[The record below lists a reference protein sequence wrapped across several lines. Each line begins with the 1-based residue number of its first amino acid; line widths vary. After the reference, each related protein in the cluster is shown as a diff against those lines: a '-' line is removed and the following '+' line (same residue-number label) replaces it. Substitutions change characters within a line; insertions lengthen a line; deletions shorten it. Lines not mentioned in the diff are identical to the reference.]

1 MIKRLVN
8 SCGIAFSMYSKIP
21 MPQCDWTDENMK
33 YVMCFF
39 PWIGAVIGGLCLLW
53 QQLALWLGVGTPLR
67 VVVLMLIP
75 FFVTGG
81 IHLDGMLDTAD
92 ALSSWRPMER
102 RIEILKDSHAGAF
115 AILICV
121 VYFFLLY
128 AATDM
133 VTAEMLPVYAIQF
146 VVSRSLSG
154 LSVVS
159 FPKMKKE
166 GTVAD
171 FSKKAE
177 SGRIR
182 TTLGIYL
189 VLAAVSMLI
198 LNPLYGAAALVGA
211 ALTFGWYYRM
221 AMKNF
226 GGINGDLAGWFLSTC
241 ELVMPL
247 CMVAA
252 QLIAAKL

>member
-1 MIKRLVN
+1 MIKRLMN

-21 MPQCDWTDENMK
+21 MPQCDWTDDNMK

-39 PWIGAVIGGLCLLW
+39 PWIGAVIGALCIGW
-53 QQLALWLGVGTPLR
+53 QQLAIWLGVGDPLR

-128 AATDM
+128 AVTDM
-133 VTAEMLPVYAIQF
+133 VTVDMLPVYAMLF

-166 GTVAD
+166 GTGGGLFEKGRDRSDSGDPDLLSGACHRGHVH
-171 FSKKAE
+171 FE
-177 SGRIR
+177 SAVRSGSHGRR
-182 TTLGIYL
+182 VFDLRL
-189 VLAAVSMLI
+189 VLSDGNEKI
-198 LNPLYGAAALVGA
+198 
-211 ALTFGWYYRM
+211 
-221 AMKNF
+221 
-226 GGINGDLAGWFLSTC
+226 LAGST
-241 ELVMPL
+241 
-247 CMVAA
+247 AIWQA
-252 QLIAAKL
+252 GF

>member
-1 MIKRLVN
+1 MVVLETV
-8 SCGIAFSMYSKIP
+8 CVAFAMFSALPVPRI
-21 MPQCDWTDENMK
+21 DWNERNMR
-33 YVMCFF
+33 YAMAAF
-39 PWIGAVIGGLCLLW
+39 PLIGAVIGALCIGW
-53 QQLALWLGVGTPLR
+53 QQLAIWLGVGDPLR

-128 AATDM
+128 AVTDM
-133 VTAEMLPVYAIQF
+133 VTVDMLPVYAMLF

-166 GTVAD
+166 GTVA
-171 FSKKAE
+171 A
-177 SGRIR
+177 G
-182 TTLGIYL
+182 
-189 VLAAVSMLI
+189 
-198 LNPLYGAAALVGA
+198 
-211 ALTFGWYYRM
+211 FG
-221 AMKNF
+221 
-226 GGINGDLAGWFLSTC
+226 
-241 ELVMPL
+241 
-247 CMVAA
+247 
-252 QLIAAKL
+252 